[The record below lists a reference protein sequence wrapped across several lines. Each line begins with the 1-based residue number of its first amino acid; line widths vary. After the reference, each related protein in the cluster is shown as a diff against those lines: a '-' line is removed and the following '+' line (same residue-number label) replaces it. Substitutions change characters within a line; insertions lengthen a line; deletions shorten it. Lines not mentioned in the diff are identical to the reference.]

1 MKIGILGGGQ
11 LAMMMVQMSAKHN
24 IEFIVVDPS
33 INPPASKFAKCI
45 SSSFDDK
52 ISLDMLI
59 KSCDVVTIDFEN
71 VPSESLKY
79 LEKNIEVYPGSYA
92 VEICQDRLK
101 EKQIFSKNNIP
112 TTDYRVIDTE
122 SDLISAI
129 EDLGKD
135 TILKSR
141 KLGYDGK
148 NQITINN
155 LTASDAWVQSG
166 KNEAILEKKVDFKS
180 ELSIIG
186 IRTKSGD
193 TFFYPLV
200 ENFHLE
206 GILNISI
213 APYEDNILQKK
224 AEEYHRKLS
233 KELNYVGVL
242 VIEFFLDHDNR
253 LIANEMA
260 PRVHNS
266 GHWTNEGANI
276 SQFEAH
282 IMAISDIKI
291 QDIFATINSGMLN
304 ILSKMP
310 DNIDENG
317 NGCKLYD
324 YGKSERKNRK
334 LGHITL
340 TSENKKDLLSR
351 ISKLKDKI
359 F

>member
-33 INPPASKFAKCI
+33 TNPPASKFAKCI

-59 KSCDVVTIDFEN
+59 ESCDVVTIDFEN

-112 TTDYRVIDTE
+112 TTEYRIIDTE

-155 LTASDAWVQSG
+155 LTASDAWIQSG

-193 TFFYPLV
+193 TFYYPLV
-200 ENFHLE
+200 ENFHQD

-213 APYEDNILQKK
+213 APYEDNSLQKK

-233 KELNYVGVL
+233 QELHYVGVL
-242 VIEFFLDHDNR
+242 VIEFFLDHDNK

-291 QDIFATINSGMLN
+291 QDIFVNNNSGMLN

-317 NGCKLYD
+317 DDYKLYD
-324 YGKSERKNRK
+324 YGKSERENRK

-340 TSENKKDLLSR
+340 TSENKKDLLSK

>member
-33 INPPASKFAKCI
+33 TNPPASKFAKCI

-59 KSCDVVTIDFEN
+59 ESCDVVTIDFEN

-79 LEKNIEVYPGSYA
+79 LEKNVEVYPGSYA

-112 TTDYRVIDTE
+112 TTEYRIIDTE

-155 LTASDAWVQSG
+155 LTASDAWIQSG

-186 IRTKSGD
+186 IRAKSGD
-193 TFFYPLV
+193 TFYYPLV
-200 ENFHLE
+200 ENFHRD
-206 GILNISI
+206 GILNISV
-213 APYEDNILQKK
+213 APYEDNSLQKK

-233 KELNYVGVL
+233 QELN
-242 VIEFFLDHDNR
+242 
-253 LIANEMA
+253 
-260 PRVHNS
+260 
-266 GHWTNEGANI
+266 
-276 SQFEAH
+276 
-282 IMAISDIKI
+282 
-291 QDIFATINSGMLN
+291 
-304 ILSKMP
+304 
-310 DNIDENG
+310 
-317 NGCKLYD
+317 
-324 YGKSERKNRK
+324 
-334 LGHITL
+334 
-340 TSENKKDLLSR
+340 
-351 ISKLKDKI
+351 
-359 F
+359 